1 MLYAPLRECSKIHW
15 QSLYVLNKVSG
26 TKSHSLK
33 HAFIFIPLVLNFH
46 TVCQH
51 IVSTLRVTQP
61 KEIYWL
67 KLRTMSIRDILA
79 GIPLTIASLFCCL
92 VYSFKKPC
100 KLQSWIELI
109 IWVFAGIFQL
119 TCKAGENHTR
129 VEMRAHAESWSPAPC
144 GSLVPP
150 NNPLCPSRCDF
161 PVPSAAIS
169 KLWLQCPNILPYHLP
184 LTNSFISY
192 IISFSLH
199 HYNFFFLSLFIYFE
213 RE

>member
-51 IVSTLRVTQP
+51 IVSTLCVTQP

-67 KLRTMSIRDILA
+67 KLRTMSIQDILA

-92 VYSFKKPC
+92 VYSFKKLC

-109 IWVFAGIFQL
+109 IWVFCWYIPTSLQGWRKSHKSRDASP
-119 TCKAGENHTR
+119 CR
-129 VEMRAHAESWSPAPC
+129 VMVSSPMWVLGATQQPFV
-144 GSLVPP
+144 S
-150 NNPLCPSRCDF
+150 
-161 PVPSAAIS
+161 
-169 KLWLQCPNILPYHLP
+169 
-184 LTNSFISY
+184 
-192 IISFSLH
+192 
-199 HYNFFFLSLFIYFE
+199 
-213 RE
+213 